1 MPGPPQRIEGFSS
14 SYPPHDISIGRARRG
29 VVRWLEDD
37 LCVEEDVIDELAVV
51 VSELVTNAV
60 RATGDAGGDVV
71 VAAGRVQGA
80 VVIEVTNPS
89 AAWVDAANRWDLDDP
104 LRAGGRGLLIVR
116 SLTDDV
122 DVSVDADAGTTTV
135 RCRRVVEPT

>member
-14 SYPPHDISIGRARRG
+14 SYPPDEGSIGRARG
-29 VVRWLEDD
+29 NLVRWLAGLGAD
-37 LCVEEDVIDELAVV
+37 EDVVDELAVV

-60 RATGDAGGDVV
+60 RATSGPDGCVGVAADCAGGD
-71 VAAGRVQGA
+71 

-89 AAWVDAANRWDLDDP
+89 ASWVDAAQRWDLDDP

-116 SLTDDV
+116 SLTDGVHVDV
-122 DVSVDADAGTTTV
+122 DAAAGTTTV
-135 RCRRVVEPT
+135 RCRRRIAHRG